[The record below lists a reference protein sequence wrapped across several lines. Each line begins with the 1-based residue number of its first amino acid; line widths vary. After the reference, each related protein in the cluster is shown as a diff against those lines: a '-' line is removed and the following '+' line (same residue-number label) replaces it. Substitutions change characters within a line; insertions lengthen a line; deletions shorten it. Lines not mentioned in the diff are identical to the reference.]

1 LSFAQALLALQCS
14 ARDSDKR
21 QQIHS
26 STSGVDCARHKDIL
40 AARRFEKLR
49 AWQLSMELSDLI
61 YEITEDGPCVK
72 DFEFRSQFREA
83 AEAAAP
89 LIAEGFIR
97 FTPDEFVRYLRMARG
112 EIAEVRAN
120 SNRANVKNTFAQTNS
135 SAPSPLRDTR
145 WGVTTARRKP
155 KS

>member
-40 AARRFEKLR
+40 AARRFEELR

-72 DFEFRSQFREA
+72 DFEFRGQIREA

-112 EIAEVRAN
+112 EIAEVQSKLKSGKR
-120 SNRANVKNTFAQTNS
+120 KNS

-145 WGVTTARRKP
+145 WASQPDCSNRSCRC
-155 KS
+155 